1 MATTT
6 PPTDPDSL
14 AVLHALSVDDLHP
27 QDAHNAV
34 AGIQIMAGRNVIAAI
49 EAHTARIDA
58 QIATVNDKIGSM
70 RWVIGIGFS
79 LLAALIAALRL
90 FA

>member
-1 MATTT
+1 M
-6 PPTDPDSL
+6 
-14 AVLHALSVDDLHP
+14 
-27 QDAHNAV
+27 
-34 AGIQIMAGRNVIAAI
+34 AGIQNMAGRNVIAAI
-49 EAHTARIDA
+49 EAQTARIDARIGVLNDKIDA